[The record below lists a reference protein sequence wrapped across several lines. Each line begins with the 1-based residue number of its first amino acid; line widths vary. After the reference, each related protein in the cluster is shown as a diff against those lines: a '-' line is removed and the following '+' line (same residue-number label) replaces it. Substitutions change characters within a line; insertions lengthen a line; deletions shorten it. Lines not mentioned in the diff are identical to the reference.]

1 MIKIL
6 LVILAAMSL
15 WYSVIFIK
23 DLLIHKND
31 FEKQTDIIKSGAIGF
46 GVNFFDTLGIGSF
59 APATFL
65 LKYSKQ
71 IKDRVIPGTLNV
83 SCTLPIVAQA
93 FIFMSIIEVDSL
105 TLVSLIAAATLGA
118 WVGAGFVASLP
129 EKNIQLS
136 MGFALLATFILMI
149 SSLTGV
155 LPSAGTAIGLT
166 GWKLGV
172 GIIGN
177 FILGILMTLGIGL
190 YAPCMAMIYFLGMS
204 PIAAFPIMMG
214 SCAFLMPVAS
224 VKFIKEGAYNR
235 KASYIISIMGI
246 IAVLIA
252 AYIVKNLP
260 IKMLSWIVAGV
271 IFYTSGI
278 MFISYKKTSSEE
290 SPNLIEYE

>member
-1 MIKIL
+1 MVRIL
-6 LVILAAMSL
+6 LWILAAL
-15 WYSVIFIK
+15 AAWYSVIFIK
-23 DLLIHKND
+23 DVLSHKD
-31 FEKQTDIIKSGAIGF
+31 DLEKQTDIVKSGAIGF

-59 APATFL
+59 APATSL
-65 LKYSKQ
+65 LKYFKQ
-71 IKDRVIPGTLNV
+71 ISDRVIPGTLNV

-105 TLVSLIAAATLGA
+105 TLVSLILSATLGA
-118 WVGAGFVASLP
+118 WIGAGFVAHLP
-129 EKNIQLS
+129 EKNIQLG

-149 SSLTGV
+149 SSLTGI
-155 LPSAGTAIGLT
+155 LPSGGAAIGLT
-166 GWKLGV
+166 GWRLAA
-172 GIIGN
+172 GIFGN

-235 KASYIISIMGI
+235 KASYIIAIMGI

-252 AYIVKNLP
+252 AYIVKSLP
-260 IKMLSWIVAGV
+260 IKVLSWVVAGV
-271 IFYTSGI
+271 ILYTSVV
-278 MFISYKKTSSEE
+278 MFMDYKKSILNKKLEVS
-290 SPNLIEYE
+290 